1 VKLLEIILVDEKSL
15 MYLCSSWQ
23 TFSPTSFPETVSPA
37 RTSRPSAINI
47 PVANQPANRN
57 TLPAGNSSTVFI
69 NFFPAATKTC
79 PMNLEQFLSK

>member
-1 VKLLEIILVDEKSL
+1 

-37 RTSRPSAINI
+37 RTSRPIAINI

-69 NFFPAATKTC
+69 NFFSSGHK
-79 PMNLEQFLSK
+79 NLSNEFGTVPFKINDFVAVFT